1 VSVQNNDDEY
11 EEDIVSNRSD
21 KLRVLNYQLSEEDDA
36 VISQNSP
43 LATRQETYDALV
55 LDARLRQSLATVRS
69 LGSRGLRVAA
79 LGSSAGLPA
88 FSSRWCQQAFVCPAD
103 EGVDAYLPYLE
114 QLLDRI
120 SVRVLI
126 ASSDAT
132 VALIHRYRERLEQRV
147 RIALAGEPALGIA
160 INKERTLEV
169 ARHLRLSVPRS
180 VSVKAVGEV
189 EAALSEIGLPA
200 VVKPVESWVWNKQK
214 GMRLARKLVTSPDEA
229 LRAVEELT
237 SFGEAAVLLQEFI
250 PGRRESIS
258 LLYAQGQIYACYA
271 QRHTR
276 IVGGES
282 SMRQSIPVPPDIG
295 DQAERLIR
303 EIDLEG
309 CSEIEFRR
317 DIAGNPYLMEI
328 NPRLWTSTELA
339 VRSGVDFPYLLYQ
352 WASGE
357 KIDEVKSY
365 PVGGR
370 LRYLTGDMKYMAK
383 ALAAVKQRGRPEAT
397 PPARAIFDFCTS
409 FFTPTG
415 YDYVNWKDP
424 RPAWTAT
431 VGFVRDLLRRLR
443 RKVSTI
449 QLEFVQSSGSVPAG
463 TRDS

>member
-1 VSVQNNDDEY
+1 
-11 EEDIVSNRSD
+11 VSNRSD
-21 KLRVLNYQLSEEDDA
+21 KLRVLNYQLPEDDDA
-36 VISQNSP
+36 VISQNSQP
-43 LATRQETYDALV
+43 APRQETYDALV
-55 LDARLRQSLATVRS
+55 LDARLRQSLTTVRS

-79 LGSSAGLPA
+79 LGSSAALPA
-88 FSSRWCQQAFVCPAD
+88 FSSSWCQQAFVCPAD

-132 VALIHRYRERLEQRV
+132 VALIHRNRERLEQRV
-147 RIALAGEPALGIA
+147 RIALASEPTLGIA

-169 ARHLRLSVPRS
+169 ARRLGLSTPHS
-180 VSVKAVGEV
+180 VSVKGVSEV
-189 EAALSEIGLPA
+189 DTALSEIGLPA
-200 VVKPVESWVWNKQK
+200 VVKPVESWVWNKQQK
-214 GMRLARKLVTSPDEA
+214 GFRLARMLVTTPDEA
-229 LRAVEELT
+229 RRAVEELT
-237 SFGEAAVLLQEFI
+237 SFGGAVLFQQFI

-258 LLYAQGQIYACYA
+258 LLYAQGQVYARYA
-271 QRHTR
+271 QWHMRV
-276 IVGGES
+276 VGGES
-282 SMRQSIPVPPDIG
+282 SMRQSIAVPPDIG
-295 DQAERLIR
+295 DQAERLVR

-309 CSEIEFRR
+309 CSEVEFRR
-317 DIAGNPYLMEI
+317 DTAGNPYLMEI

-370 LRYLTGDMKYMAK
+370 LRYLTGDMMYMAK
-383 ALAAVKQRGRPEAT
+383 ALAAVRQRGRPEVT
-397 PPARAIFDFCTS
+397 PPTRAIFDFCVS
-409 FFTPTG
+409 FFIPTG
-415 YDYVNWKDP
+415 YDYINWKDP

-431 VGFVRDLLRRLR
+431 VGFARDLLRRLR
-443 RKVSTI
+443 RKGSTT
-449 QLEFVQSSGSVPAG
+449 QLKFVQGSGSILPG